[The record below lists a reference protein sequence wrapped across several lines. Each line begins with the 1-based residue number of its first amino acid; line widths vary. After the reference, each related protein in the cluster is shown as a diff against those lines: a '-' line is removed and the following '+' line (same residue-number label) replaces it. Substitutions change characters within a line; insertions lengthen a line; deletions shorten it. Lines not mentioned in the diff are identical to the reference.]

1 MTTRYEETGL
11 NAQRR
16 TASSLTRSVRRSWLS
31 FGFAKRGFSTCLTTL
46 CASALLISAT
56 AHADD
61 QPGAD
66 LRWFEVEV
74 LVFKQDPQRHADEEY
89 FPLQIRPVP
98 LQNHLDLLNDYRR
111 DQLAPALEIIPTCT
125 EDDENHWF
133 EVVQRLRILS
143 EPAFI
148 TGQRQKMSLCRDS
161 IEEALITGAFG
172 ISGAAGSPR
181 AEIREVAAQQING
194 EGGDIYST
202 ESPFLMPTESFELN
216 SLRQQLERQRGKST
230 LLHTSW
236 RQPVYSRNQGRK
248 IRLFGGQNYTSEY
261 DYLGF
266 AHDFD
271 RVVADRSDNPNYLL
285 QQQNAPLE
293 RIQSLLNLIEQGQTP
308 FSRPDRQTAGLPE
321 RPANPSANLPQ
332 DVWEFDGLMHIYL
345 VGNYLHIDGEFNLR
359 EEVQVPLQATSL
371 EAQANAALRQEE
383 AAASF
388 LRGYYFNQLRR
399 VISHETH
406 YFDHPNF
413 GILVQ
418 IRRTDLSSRR

>member
-1 MTTRYEETGL
+1 M

-31 FGFAKRGFSTCLTTL
+31 FGFVKPGFSTCLATL
-46 CASALLISAT
+46 CASALLISVT
-56 AHADD
+56 AHAND

-66 LRWFEVEV
+66 LRWFEIEV
-74 LVFKQDPQRHADEEY
+74 LVFKQDPQRYADEEY
-89 FPLQIRPVP
+89 FPLQLRPVP

-111 DQLAPALEIIPTCT
+111 EQLAPALEIIPTCI

-148 TGQRQKMSLCRDS
+148 TGQRQHMPLCRDS
-161 IEEALITGAFG
+161 IEEALVTGAFG
-172 ISGAAGSPR
+172 ISGAAGSQRP
-181 AEIREVAAQQING
+181 EMREVAAQQING
-194 EGGDIYST
+194 QGGDIYST
-202 ESPFLMPTESFELN
+202 ESPFLMPTESFELS
-216 SLRQQLERQRGKST
+216 SLRQQLERQQGKST

-321 RPANPSANLPQ
+321 RPANPPADLPQ

-359 EEVQVPLQATSL
+359 DEVQVPLQATSL